1 MNPELEELACL
12 YVLDRL
18 DAADRA
24 AFEARLLNDAA
35 LASLT
40 GELEAA
46 LARRIEA
53 LPQHVPS
60 DAVAARIEARIDRLA
75 RAGQGAVHAFP
86 GGWAAAARWGIAAA
100 LALGVG
106 TAAFL
111 GLRRAQAPS
120 GQPHMIVAELDA
132 SRSTLAEL
140 PLQGH
145 SADADASFIQL
156 ASLAERYWKRPEDLP
171 VKMAPDG
178 PSGRGYALFDPGTNE
193 GFIAIRHL
201 PAVEDGKRYHLW
213 VVDMDSGKVREAGA
227 LPLAGSSRGL
237 YFFSVAPAAGTQG
250 RVDFFVTA
258 EDGSVAEPTSP
269 RGKVV
274 LGDGKF

>member
-1 MNPELEELACL
+1 MNTELEELACL

-18 DAADRA
+18 DTADRA
-24 AFEARLLNDAA
+24 AFEARLIVDPGLAA
-35 LASLT
+35 LT

-46 LARRIEA
+46 LARRIDA
-53 LPQHVPS
+53 LPRHVPS
-60 DAVAARIEARIDRLA
+60 DAVAARIEARIDRLT
-75 RAGQGAVHAFP
+75 RTGSAGEHAFP
-86 GGWAAAARWGIAAA
+86 GGWAAAARWGIAAVV
-100 LALGVG
+100 ALGVG
-106 TAAFL
+106 AAAFL
-111 GLRRAQAPS
+111 GLRKAQAPT

-140 PLQGH
+140 PIQMQ
-145 SADADASFIQL
+145 SRDSDASFIQL

-178 PSGRGYALFDPGTNE
+178 TSGRGYALFDPGTNE

-201 PAVEDGKRYHLW
+201 PEIEGGKRYHLW
-213 VVDMDSGKVREAGA
+213 MVDTDSGKVREAGA
-227 LPLAGSSRGL
+227 LPLAESSHGL
-237 YFFSVAPAAGTQG
+237 YFFSVAGAPSG

-258 EDGSVAEPTSP
+258 EEGSGPEPTSP